1 LKCELSCEYP
11 LSAVTSAYLKNRYL
25 NNKEHLSMRKAKKLE
40 LVKFE
45 TELSFFTHF
54 LDGYLNLVRQVLD
67 AIHEIKY
74 AMQA

>member
-1 LKCELSCEYP
+1 
-11 LSAVTSAYLKNRYL
+11 
-25 NNKEHLSMRKAKKLE
+25 MRKAKKLE

>member
-1 LKCELSCEYP
+1 LSCEYP
-11 LSAVTSAYLKNRYL
+11 LSAVTSAYFKNQYL

-45 TELSFFTHF
+45 LELSFFTHF
-54 LDGYLNLVRQVLD
+54 SGGYLNLVRQVLD